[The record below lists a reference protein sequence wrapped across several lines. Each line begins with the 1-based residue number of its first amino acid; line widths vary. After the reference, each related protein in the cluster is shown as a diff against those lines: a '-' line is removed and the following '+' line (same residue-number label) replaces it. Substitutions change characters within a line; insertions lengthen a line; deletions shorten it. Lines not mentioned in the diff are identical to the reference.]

1 MFRRIRR
8 PTTLPVN
15 YESTPLLS
23 SILTPQCL
31 FTSLLFTPAL
41 PLLPAT
47 PIHLSSRKK
56 TKKKIIC
63 QILIAPFCFQSSTRL
78 SLLSY
83 SSYYRL
89 LRFNSPRILSET
101 HLITF
106 SQQSP
111 AFVMG
116 DNATEIDLDSVID
129 RLLEGAFLFLGS
141 RKHNLWIWESSIL
154 YIPRIVGILPMW
166 VDTAWADV
174 PAELHDRLFQVSE
187 NLRRSVGC
195 WVVCYP
201 WSYSLS
207 LAVLR
212 NSLFSSDI
220 PILKSSRSCDGCSHC
235 LVQYEEIDLGSLS
248 SSKSTRSNTFAPKPA
263 KFSLINLFCWS

>member
-8 PTTLPVN
+8 PTTLSVN

-31 FTSLLFTPAL
+31 FTSPLFTPAL

-47 PIHLSSRKK
+47 PVHLSSRKK
-56 TKKKIIC
+56 TKKKITPKFSFHPSAFNPPPDSPYSPIR
-63 QILIAPFCFQSSTRL
+63 LIIVSSGSIHL
-78 SLLSY
+78 GLLSATY
-83 SSYYRL
+83 
-89 LRFNSPRILSET
+89 
-101 HLITF
+101 LITS

-129 RLLEGAFLFLGS
+129 RLLEGAFLLLGS
-141 RKHNLWIWESSIL
+141 RKHNIWIWELSIL
-154 YIPRIVGILPMW
+154 HIPRIVGILPMW
-166 VDTAWADV
+166 LTQHGPMSPLSYTTACFRSPRILEGVWAAGWFAT
-174 PAELHDRLFQVSE
+174 PGLTAFRWRRSE
-187 NLRRSVGC
+187 NRC
-195 WVVCYP
+195 
-201 WSYSLS
+201 
-207 LAVLR
+207 
-212 NSLFSSDI
+212 FSSDI
-220 PILKSSRSCDGCSHC
+220 PILKSSRSCDGCSQC

-263 KFSLINLFCWS
+263 KFSLISLSCWS